1 MTIAASLH
9 TMAHL
14 ATPQFLQ
21 RLRALYPAQNDTTS
35 HAWYIVTAV
44 AFSASNKPDAAAAVF
59 KYVLNDLEQSNTGA
73 TLAEDLEVTKLTVA
87 KKTREAIMQSGL
99 LSGYARVGRKI
110 ASANIKGV

>member
-1 MTIAASLH
+1 
-9 TMAHL
+9 MAHL

-73 TLAEDLEVTKLTVA
+73 TEDLEATKLTVA

>member
-14 ATPQFLQ
+14 ATLQFLQ

-73 TLAEDLEVTKLTVA
+73 TEDLEVTKLTVA

>member
-73 TLAEDLEVTKLTVA
+73 TEDLEVTKLTVA

>member
-14 ATPQFLQ
+14 ATPQFLR

-35 HAWYIVTAV
+35 HAWYIVRAV

-73 TLAEDLEVTKLTVA
+73 TEDLEATKLTVA
-87 KKTREAIMQSGL
+87 KKTRDAIMQSGL